1 MARRISD
8 ECVGCGTCAA
18 FCPKGAISQAVTGY
32 YVVDP
37 EGCIDCGSCEK
48 ACPAEAIAPEEGQA

>member
-1 MARRISD
+1 MARKISE

-18 FCPKGAISQAVTGY
+18 FCPKGAISQAETGY

-37 EGCIDCGSCEK
+37 EACIDCGSCEK
-48 ACPAEAIAPEEGQA
+48 ACPAEAIAKAE